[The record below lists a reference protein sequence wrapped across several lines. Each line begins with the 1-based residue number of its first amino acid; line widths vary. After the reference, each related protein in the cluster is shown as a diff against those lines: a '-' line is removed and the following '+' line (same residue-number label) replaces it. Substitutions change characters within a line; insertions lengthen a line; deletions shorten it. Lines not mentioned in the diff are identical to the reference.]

1 MTNTAKPHGGHDDNE
16 LLPIIGSTRT
26 LNLTRGQHKA
36 LMSKLSLAYAESL
49 GDCES
54 MVRILED
61 LAVRAQITDR
71 VAFNELQARTV
82 DAIESAYA
90 ADPDITSASLAAS
103 RKAFYMLR
111 HRKLEREWVTV

>member
-1 MTNTAKPHGGHDDNE
+1 MTNTENTQDADE

-36 LMSKLSLAYAESL
+36 LISKLSLAYAESL
-49 GDCES
+49 GDRES

-61 LAVRAQITDR
+61 LAARMQITDR

-82 DAIESAYA
+82 DAIERAYA
-90 ADPDITSASLAAS
+90 ADPDIASASLATS
-103 RKAFYMLR
+103 RNAFYLLR
-111 HRKLEREWVTV
+111 HRQLERAWVTV

>member
-1 MTNTAKPHGGHDDNE
+1 MENTPHDDE
-16 LLPIIGSTRT
+16 LLTYIGSADNFT
-26 LNLTRGQHKA
+26 LTRGQNKA

-49 GDCES
+49 GDRES

-82 DAIESAYA
+82 NAIERSYA
-90 ADPDITSASLAAS
+90 ADPSIANSTSLGVK
-103 RKAFYMLR
+103 RGRYFLR
-111 HRKLEREWVTV
+111 HRQLERAWVTV